1 LIRIYQKHGLSVA
14 PLSDAIIIALA
25 KLVDDSQEE
34 GWREPNHSDI
44 DELVSRANL
53 DEADPKKS
61 GKPVGK
67 AKRIRAILNWAF
79 VNNHSAGEFFVGA
92 LISVICGYGGFRD
105 SSHNYVGKDAIQ
117 SAINAFR
124 AEGYNLSYDGELGPM
139 VLDNL
144 TEDELTDALMAYV
157 RRARKGML
165 DAALLAG
172 TGKDLLEAV
181 AKHVLNI
188 KWNQGNK
195 ILDFQT
201 LLGQA
206 FVALDMTTPGHKKN
220 LKMNPISKYEC
231 ALYELGCAVNSLR
244 NKEGTGHGRPFL
256 TSISPEEASNAV
268 QAIGLIA
275 EYMLMKLRSV

>member
-1 LIRIYQKHGLSVA
+1 MVRISQKREVSVA
-14 PLSDAIIIALA
+14 PLSDAITTALA

-44 DELVSRANL
+44 DELVLRANL
-53 DEADPKKS
+53 DEADPRKK
-61 GKPVGK
+61 GQPFGK
-67 AKRIRAILNWAF
+67 AKRIRAILNWALE
-79 VNNHSAGEFFVGA
+79 NNHSAGEFFVGA
-92 LISVICGYGGFRD
+92 LISIIRGYGGFRD
-105 SSHNYVGKDAIQ
+105 SSPNYVGKDAIQ
-117 SAINAFR
+117 SAVHAFR
-124 AEGYNLSYDGELGPM
+124 TEGYNLSSDGELLPM

-157 RRARKGML
+157 RRARKGIL

-181 AKHVLNI
+181 AKHVLNV
-188 KWNQGNK
+188 KWNQDDK
-195 ILDFQT
+195 ILDFPT

-206 FVALDMTTPGHKKN
+206 FVSIDMTTPEHKKN
-220 LKMNPISKYEC
+220 LKMNSLSKYEC

-256 TSISPEEASNAV
+256 ASITPEEASNAV
-268 QAIGLIA
+268 QAIGLIS
-275 EYMLMKLRSV
+275 EYMLRKLKSV

>member
-1 LIRIYQKHGLSVA
+1 MSVA
-14 PLSDAIIIALA
+14 PLSDAIITALA
-25 KLVDDSQEE
+25 KLVDDSQEG

-53 DEADPKKS
+53 DEADPRKK
-61 GKPVGK
+61 GQPVGK

-79 VNNHSAGEFFVGA
+79 ENNHSAGEFFVGT
-92 LISVICGYGGFRD
+92 LISIICGYGGFRD
-105 SSHNYVGKDAIQ
+105 SSPNYVGKDAIQ
-117 SAINAFR
+117 SAIHAFKT
-124 AEGYNLSYDGELGPM
+124 EGYNLSYDGELGPM
-139 VLDNL
+139 VLGNL
-144 TEDELTDALMAYV
+144 TEGELTDVLMSYV
-157 RRARKGML
+157 RRARKGIL

-195 ILDFQT
+195 KLDFPT

-206 FVALDMTTPGHKKN
+206 FVALDMMTPEHKKN
-220 LKMNPISKYEC
+220 LNSSPLRKYEC

-244 NKEGTGHGRPFL
+244 NKEGTGHGRIFL
-256 TSISPEEASNAV
+256 PSISPEEASNAV
-268 QAIGLIA
+268 QAIGLIS
-275 EYMLMKLRSV
+275 EYMLKKLKVSDGKI